1 MSATLKFLAFDLGA
15 ESGRGVIG
23 HFDGAK
29 LRLEDVHRFPNGGVR
44 CGDTLY
50 WNTFRLWQEIKHGA
64 TLAAKQHGPNLAG
77 IGIDTWGVDFGLL
90 DCNGELIGPP
100 VCYRDPR
107 NGPAMAAALRK
118 VPRKAIYASTGLQF
132 MQFNTL
138 FQLYALARK
147 KSPQLEGAETFLMMP
162 DLFNYWFSGKKVC
175 EYSIAST
182 TQFLNASKKTWD
194 TALLKKLGIPTRIL
208 PKIVPSGTVLGPL
221 LKSLREETG
230 LGPVPVIA
238 PGCHDTASAVAAV
251 PARGRDHVY
260 ISSGTWSLMGAE
272 LDEPL
277 ITDKTAHY
285 NFTNEG
291 GVCNTVRFLKNIMG
305 LWLQQQCRQAWKRAG
320 EDLDYVQLR
329 HLAEQARPLVSI
341 VEPDHKE
348 FLAPADMPAAI
359 RDFCRRTGQPVPED
373 KGAVVRCVLES
384 LALKYRWTLE
394 RIEECRGRRA
404 SVVHIVGGGTQN
416 TLLNQLAADA
426 TGRTVITGPIE
437 GTAIGNILMQ
447 AIACKEIK
455 SLDEGREVVR
465 QSFPVFTY
473 EPSADRAKWDE
484 AYARYLEVSKAATAF

>member
-50 WNTFRLWQEIKHGA
+50 WNTFRLWSEIKHGA

-147 KSPQLEGAETFLMMP
+147 KSPQLDGAATFLMMP

-182 TQFLNASKKTWD
+182 TQFLDARKKTWD
-194 TALLKKLGIPTRIL
+194 AALLKKLGIPTSIL

-221 LKSLREETG
+221 LKSVREETG

-272 LDEPL
+272 LDAPL
-277 ITDKTAHY
+277 INDKTAGY

-291 GVCNTVRFLKNIMG
+291 GVCGTVRFLKNIMG
-305 LWLQQQCRQAWKRAG
+305 LWLLQQCRQAWKRAG
-320 EDLDYVQLR
+320 EEFSYPQLDG
-329 HLAEQARPLVSI
+329 LAAKVATPAPI
-341 VEPDHKE
+341 VEPDHHE
-348 FLAPADMPAAI
+348 FLAPADMPAAL
-359 RDFCRRTGQPVPED
+359 RAFCRRTGQTLPDD
-373 KGAVVRCVLES
+373 KGVVVRCVLQS

-394 RIEECRGRRA
+394 RIEECRGQRA
-404 SVVHIVGGGTQN
+404 PVVHIVGGGSN
-416 TLLNQLAADA
+416 SALLNQFTADA
-426 TGRTVITGPIE
+426 TGRTVIAGPIE

-447 AIACKEIK
+447 AIARKEIK
-455 SLDEGREVVR
+455 SLDEAREVVR
-465 QSFPVFTY
+465 QSFPVVTY
-473 EPSADRAKWDE
+473 EPSSDRTQWDD

>member
-50 WNTFRLWQEIKHGA
+50 WNTFRLWTEIKHAA
-64 TLAAKQHGPNLAG
+64 TLAAKQHGADLAG
-77 IGIDTWGVDFGLL
+77 IGVDTWGVDFGLL
-90 DCNGELIGPP
+90 DRNGELIGAP

-118 VPRKAIYASTGLQF
+118 VPRKEIYASTGLQF

-147 KSPQLEGAETFLMMP
+147 KSPQLDGAATFLMMP

-182 TQFLNASKKTWD
+182 TQFLNARKKTWD
-194 TALLKKLGIPTRIL
+194 TALLKKLGIPTRLL
-208 PKIVPSGTVLGPL
+208 PKIVKSGTVLGPL
-221 LKSLREETG
+221 LKSVREETG

-238 PGCHDTASAVAAV
+238 IGCHDTASAVAAV
-251 PARGRDHVY
+251 PARGRDHCY

-272 LDEPL
+272 LDAPL
-277 ITDKTAHY
+277 INDKTAGY

-291 GVCNTVRFLKNIMG
+291 GVCGTVRFLKNIMG
-305 LWLQQQCRQAWKRAG
+305 LWLVQECRRSWERAG
-320 EDLDYVQLR
+320 EKLHYNEIME
-329 HLAEQARPLVSI
+329 AAASAPSLVSI

-348 FLAPADMPAAI
+348 FLAPADMPVAI
-359 RDFCRRTGQPVPED
+359 QDFCKRTGQPVPQD
-373 KGAVVRCVLES
+373 KGAIARCALES

-394 RIEECRGRRA
+394 RIEECRGRGI
-404 SVVHIVGGGTQN
+404 SVIHIVGGGTQN

-447 AIACKEIK
+447 AIARREIK
-455 SLDEGREVVR
+455 SLDEAREVVR

-473 EPSADRAKWDE
+473 EPSSDRAKWDD

>member
-50 WNTFRLWQEIKHGA
+50 WNTFRLWSEIKQGA
-64 TLAAKQHGPNLAG
+64 TLAAKQHGADLAG
-77 IGIDTWGVDFGLL
+77 IGVDTWGVDFGLL
-90 DCNGELIGPP
+90 DRNGELIGAP

-118 VPRKAIYASTGLQF
+118 VPRKEIYASTGLQF

-138 FQLYALARK
+138 FQLHALARK
-147 KSPQLEGAETFLMMP
+147 KSPQLDGAATFLMMP

-182 TQFLNASKKTWD
+182 TQFLNARKKTWD
-194 TALLKKLGIPTRIL
+194 LALLKKLGIPARIL
-208 PKIVPSGTVLGPL
+208 PKIVKSGTVLGPL
-221 LKSLREETG
+221 LKSVREETG

-238 PGCHDTASAVAAV
+238 TGCHDTASAVAAV

-272 LDEPL
+272 LDAPL
-277 ITDKTAHY
+277 INDTTAGY

-291 GVCNTVRFLKNIMG
+291 GVCGTVRFLKNIMG
-305 LWLQQQCRQAWKRAG
+305 LWLLQQCRAAWKRAG
-320 EDLDYVQLR
+320 EDLSYDQIRQL
-329 HLAEQARPLVSI
+329 ADGAKPLVSI

-359 RDFCRRTGQPVPED
+359 RDFCKRTGQPVPQD
-373 KGAVVRCVLES
+373 KGAVARCALES

-394 RIEECRGRRA
+394 RIEECRGRGA
-404 SVVHIVGGGTQN
+404 SVIHIVGGGTQN
-416 TLLNQLAADA
+416 RLLCQMAADA
-426 TGRTVITGPIE
+426 CNCRVVAGPVE
-437 GTAIGNILMQ
+437 ATAIGNIMMQ
-447 AIACKEIK
+447 AVSAGDLQSIAAARDVIRD
-455 SLDEGREVVR
+455 SFEVQEYAPQHR
-465 QSFPVFTY
+465 GG
-473 EPSADRAKWDE
+473 WDE
-484 AYARYLEVSKAATAF
+484 AFGRFEQLAGK

>member
-50 WNTFRLWQEIKHGA
+50 WNTFRLWSEIKHGA

-147 KSPQLEGAETFLMMP
+147 KSPQLDGAATFLMMP

-182 TQFLNASKKTWD
+182 TQFLDARKKTWD
-194 TALLKKLGIPTRIL
+194 AALLKKLGIPTSIL

-221 LKSLREETG
+221 LKSVREETG

-272 LDEPL
+272 LDAPL
-277 ITDKTAHY
+277 INDKTAGY

-291 GVCNTVRFLKNIMG
+291 GVCGTVRFLRTSWASGSCNN
-305 LWLQQQCRQAWKRAG
+305 AAKRG
-320 EDLDYVQLR
+320 N
-329 HLAEQARPLVSI
+329 
-341 VEPDHKE
+341 
-348 FLAPADMPAAI
+348 APARNSATRNWTGWLRRSRP
-359 RDFCRRTGQPVPED
+359 RPRSSNRTTTSFSRPPTCRRRSGHSA
-373 KGAVVRCVLES
+373 GAPAR
-384 LALKYRWTLE
+384 RFPTT
-394 RIEECRGRRA
+394 RA
-404 SVVHIVGGGTQN
+404 SSCVACCKAWRSN
-416 TLLNQLAADA
+416 TAGRWNGSRNAAA
-426 TGRTVITGPIE
+426 S
-437 GTAIGNILMQ
+437 A
-447 AIACKEIK
+447 
-455 SLDEGREVVR
+455 R
-465 QSFPVFTY
+465 QSFTSSGAVPI
-473 EPSADRAKWDE
+473 
-484 AYARYLEVSKAATAF
+484 ARC